1 MNWLLF
7 KGLKVIREKI
17 IAALVKDKNVLD
29 VGSVGQSEEYCLWNI
44 LQQNA
49 KSLVGVDLPNA
60 KDVVVNEFNLTDKA
74 YQHTQVDNTKII
86 YGNMET
92 LKLDKK
98 FDVIVAGDVIEHV
111 SNQGLFLDNLAEH
124 LSPDGQ
130 LIITTPNAKWPTVF
144 LKPNVTHVLWHDI
157 FTLRQLLVRHSL
169 QITQWLYYPGNKP
182 HYAPWLLPLVYRQ
195 SIFLV
200 AKKL

>member
-1 MNWLLF
+1 M
-7 KGLKVIREKI
+7 IREQA
-17 IAALVKDKNVLD
+17 IAALVKDKKVLD

-44 LQQNA
+44 LKRNA
-49 KSLVGVDLPNA
+49 KTLIGVDLPSA

-74 YQHTQVDNTKII
+74 YQHTQADHTKII

-92 LKLDKK
+92 LKLDEK

-124 LSPDGQ
+124 LSADGQ

-157 FTLRQLLVRHSL
+157 FTLKQLLSRHSL
-169 QITQWLYYPGNKP
+169 QITQWFYYPGNKP
-182 HYAPWLLPLVYRQ
+182 HYALWLLPLVYRQ

-200 AKKL
+200 ATKL